1 MTARP
6 ALRVLSLGAGVQS
19 SALLLLAIE
28 RRIPRFDVAIFAD
41 TRWEPTEVYTHLD
54 RLEKLSADAG
64 IPVRR
69 VSNGD
74 LRKDALDPEHR
85 FVSMPL
91 FVLGKDGSRGLLRRQ
106 CTQEYKITCLKAEV
120 RRLLGY
126 PHPNRVPQDVY
137 AEQAIGISVDEFHR
151 AKDATVRYL
160 RNVFPLLD
168 LGWTRADCRT
178 YLTSLGLGN
187 TPRSAC
193 VGCPFHRDSEW
204 IRLRDHDPVGWAE
217 AVAFDEA
224 IRHGHPRAPG
234 IGATYYLHR
243 SRQPLAE
250 VVLKPGP
257 NDDQIEGCSPW
268 SCRSGSAV
276 QEGRPR

>member
-19 SALLLLAIE
+19 STLLLLAIE
-28 RRIPRFDVAIFAD
+28 RAIPRFDTAIFAD
-41 TRWEPTEVYTHLD
+41 TRWEPAEVYAHLD
-54 RLEKLSADAG
+54 RLDKLATDAG
-64 IPVRR
+64 MPIRR
-69 VSNGD
+69 VSSGD
-74 LRKDALDPEHR
+74 LRRDALDPEHR

-91 FVLGKDGSRGLLRRQ
+91 FVLGQDGSRGMLRRQ
-106 CTQEYKITCLKAEV
+106 CTQEYKIACLKAEA

-126 PHPNRVPQDVY
+126 PHPARVPKDVY

-151 AKDATVRYL
+151 AKDATVGYL
-160 RNVFPLLD
+160 RNIFPLLD
-168 LGWTRADCRT
+168 LGWSRADCRA
-178 YLTSLGLGN
+178 YLTSKGFAD

-193 VGCPFHRDSEW
+193 VGCPYHRDSEW
-204 IRLRDHDPVGWAE
+204 LHLRDTDPDGWAE

-243 SRQPLAE
+243 SRRPLAE
-250 VVLKPGP
+250 TDLKPGLTE
-257 NDDQIEGCSPW
+257 DDHVEGCSPW
-268 SCRSGSAV
+268 SCRSTAGEAD
-276 QEGRPR
+276 Q